1 MTLKGSRGS
10 VVFIKKKKKQRKGGG
25 RRKGEREGEKKI
37 EIYQKYGMEGAWH
50 EGGENVST
58 VYRTSHS
65 LLRSM
70 LFTLHSWCFMV
81 LEVDG

>member
-1 MTLKGSRGS
+1 MSFLL
-10 VVFIKKKKKQRKGGG
+10 KKKKKREKEE
-25 RRKGEREGEKKI
+25 GEGKERGEGEKKI

>member
-10 VVFIKKKKKQRKGGG
+10 VVFIKKKKKEEG
-25 RRKGEREGEKKI
+25 EGEKGRRGEKI

-65 LLRSM
+65 LRFL
-70 LFTLHSWCFMV
+70 LCIAGV
-81 LEVDG
+81 LWS